1 MELKHS
7 GLGIAAFCLAL
18 GCALIMLLSVIGA
31 SLAAINGVEMNE
43 DSPLSLMVGLVII
56 CAGFGQLIALALGV
70 AAAFMPATKKVFGI
84 LAIVISIGSVIGMGM
99 LVIAG
104 LMMG

>member
-7 GLGIAAFCLAL
+7 GLGITAFCFAL

-31 SLAAINGVEMNE
+31 TVASMQGIEMNE
-43 DSPLSLMVGLVII
+43 ESPLSMMVGLVII

-70 AAAFMPATKKVFGI
+70 AAAFTPATKKVFGI
-84 LAIVISIGSVIGMGM
+84 LAIVISIGSVIGMCL

>member
-31 SLAAINGVEMNE
+31 TVASMQGIEMNE
-43 DSPLSLMVGLVII
+43 ESPLSMMIGLVII
-56 CAGFGQLIALALGV
+56 CAGFGELIALALGI
-70 AAAFMPATKKVFGI
+70 AAAFVPATKKVFGI
-84 LAIVISIGSVIGMGM
+84 LAIVISIGSVIGMGL